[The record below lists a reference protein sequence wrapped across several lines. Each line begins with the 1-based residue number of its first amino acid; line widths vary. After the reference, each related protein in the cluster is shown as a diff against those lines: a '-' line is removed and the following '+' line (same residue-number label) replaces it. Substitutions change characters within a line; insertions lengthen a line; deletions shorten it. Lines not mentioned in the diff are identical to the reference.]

1 MTTKPKT
8 RKAPAAKAAPKAAP
22 KEAAAEPKRE
32 ESEIGAL
39 VSRWRWLAADMAY
52 KAATTPTEKDSPGT

>member
-8 RKAPAAKAAPKAAP
+8 RKAPAEKAAPKAAP

-39 VSRWRWLAADMAY
+39 AR
-52 KAATTPTEKDSPGT
+52 